1 MIKLEGVTKIFSIG
15 PSRIEALKDINLE
28 IKAKEFVAII
38 GPSGSGKSTLMNI
51 IGCLD
56 RPNLGSY
63 ILEGVEIAHLTDN
76 DLASIRNKKFG
87 FVFQTFN
94 LLSGYS
100 ALRNV
105 EIPLLYSIDSVIDRK
120 ERAKEVL
127 KAVGLGDRI
136 YHRPNQL
143 SGGEQQRVAIARAL
157 VNDPVIILADEPTGN
172 LDSRIG
178 EEILGILRK
187 LNEEGR
193 TLIIVSHDQKI
204 AERAKRRL
212 YLMDG
217 KIIKD
222 EVVR

>member
-63 ILEGVEIAHLTDN
+63 TLEGVEIAHLTDN

-94 LLSGYS
+94 LLSSYS

-105 EIPLLYSIDSVIDRK
+105 EIPLLYSIDFIIDRK

-127 KAVGLGDRI
+127 KAVGLGDRL

-193 TLIIVSHDQKI
+193 TLIIVTHDQKI

-212 YLMDG
+212 HLMDG
-217 KIIKD
+217 RIIKD

>member
-63 ILEGVEIAHLTDN
+63 TLEGVEIAYLTDN

-94 LLSGYS
+94 LLSSYS

-105 EIPLLYSIDSVIDRK
+105 EIPLLYSIDFIIDRK

-127 KAVGLGDRI
+127 KAVGLGDRL

-193 TLIIVSHDQKI
+193 TLIIVTHDQKI

-212 YLMDG
+212 HLMDG
-217 KIIKD
+217 RIIKD